1 MKTWPQQATQ
11 DQTRNMR
18 HFDYENGV
26 MHAENVSLSDIADA
40 VGTPVYVYST
50 ATLKRH
56 FEVFAKAFDGR
67 KSLVAYSVK
76 ANSNLAVLKVLAGLG
91 AGADV
96 VSGGELA
103 RALTAGIPAS
113 KIVFSGVGKK
123 PSEMRDAL
131 SAGIRMFNVESE
143 AELEALNDVA
153 MSMGKRAP
161 ISFRVNPDVTAGGH
175 EKIST
180 GKAEN
185 KFGIAW
191 SGAMDAYARAADLP
205 GIEVIGVD
213 VHIGSQIDSLA
224 PFKAAID
231 KVGGLI
237 ERLRAAGHT
246 ITTFDIGGGLGIP
259 YGSNQSHPPLPSE
272 YGKMVIE
279 ATAHLD
285 VEMVFEPGRMI
296 AGNAGVLL
304 TEVTYV
310 KRGEN
315 RDFLIVD
322 AAMNDLIRPALY
334 DAHHEIE
341 PVIAPGPSGEY
352 GLYDVVGPVC
362 ESGDT
367 FTKRR
372 ELPHMRSGDRFVF
385 HSAGAYGA
393 VQAGQYNTR
402 PLVPEV
408 LVSGDKFA
416 VVRERPRVEEILKLE
431 SIPDWA

>member
-1 MKTWPQQATQ
+1 
-11 DQTRNMR
+11 MR
-18 HFDYENGV
+18 HFDYKDGV
-26 MHAENVSLSDIADA
+26 MHAEDVSLSDIADA
-40 VGTPVYVYST
+40 VGTPVYVYSA
-50 ATLKRH
+50 ATLTRH
-56 FEVFAKAFDGR
+56 FNVFAQAFEGR
-67 KSLVAYSVK
+67 DALVAYSVK
-76 ANSNLAVLKVLAGLG
+76 ANSNLAVLSLLAKLG

-123 PSEMRDAL
+123 PAEMRDAL
-131 SAGIRMFNVESE
+131 SAGIAMFNVESE
-143 AELEALNDVA
+143 AELEALNDIA
-153 MSMGKRAP
+153 LSMGKRAP

-191 SGAMDAYARAADLP
+191 SGAMAAYARAATLP
-205 GIEVIGVD
+205 GIKIIGVD
-213 VHIGSQIDSLA
+213 VHIGSQIEDLA

-231 KVGGLI
+231 KVGALI
-237 ERLRAAGHT
+237 GDLRAAGHT
-246 ITTFDIGGGLGIP
+246 ITHFDIGGGLGIP
-259 YGSNQSHPPLPSE
+259 YGSNQGNPPLPSA
-272 YGKMVIE
+272 YGAMVKE
-279 ATAHLD
+279 ATAHLN
-285 VEMVFEPGRMI
+285 VKMVFEPGRMI

-304 TEVTYV
+304 SEVTYV
-310 KRGEN
+310 KRAEN

-341 PVIAPGPSGEY
+341 PVIAPGASGDY
-352 GLYDVVGPVC
+352 ASYDVVGPVC

-372 ELPHMRSGDRFVF
+372 ELPVMKAGDRFVF

-408 LVSGDKFA
+408 LVSGDKFS
-416 VVRERPRVEEILKLE
+416 VVRERPRIEEILKSE
-431 SIPDWA
+431 TIPDWI

>member
-1 MKTWPQQATQ
+1 
-11 DQTRNMR
+11 
-18 HFDYENGV
+18 
-26 MHAENVSLSDIADA
+26 MHAEQVSLETIADD
-40 VGTPVYVYST
+40 VGTPCYVYSA
-50 ATLKRH
+50 ATLTRH
-56 FEVFAKAFDGR
+56 FNVFKSAFEGR
-67 KSLVAYSVK
+67 KVLIAYSVK
-76 ANSNLAVLKVLAGLG
+76 ANSNLAVLSLLGKLG

-103 RALTAGIPAS
+103 RALAAGIDAK

-123 PSEMRDAL
+123 PEEMRAAL
-131 SAGIRMFNVESE
+131 KAGIRMFNVESE
-143 AELEALNDVA
+143 PELEALNSVA
-153 MSMGKRAP
+153 LSMGRVAP

-185 KFGIAW
+185 KFGVAW
-191 SGAMDAYARAADLP
+191 SSARIAYKRAAELP
-205 GIEVIGVD
+205 GIKVIGVD

-231 KVGGLI
+231 KVAGLI
-237 ERLRAAGHT
+237 TDLRADGHT
-246 ITTFDIGGGLGIP
+246 IECFDIGGGLGIP
-259 YGSNQSHPPLPSE
+259 YGSNAPAPPLPSA
-272 YGKMVIE
+272 YGQMVKD
-279 ATAHLD
+279 ATAHLN

-304 TEVTYV
+304 STVTYV
-310 KRGEN
+310 KSGEN
-315 RDFLIVD
+315 RNFLIVD

-334 DAHHEIE
+334 DAYHEIE
-341 PVIAPGPSGEY
+341 PVVASGPGAALT
-352 GLYDVVGPVC
+352 LYDVVGPVC

-367 FTKRR
+367 FTKQR
-372 ELPHMRSGDRFVF
+372 EFPPLKSGDRIVM

-416 VVRERPRVEEILKLE
+416 IIRDRPSVDDILKLE
-431 SIPDWA
+431 SIPQWV